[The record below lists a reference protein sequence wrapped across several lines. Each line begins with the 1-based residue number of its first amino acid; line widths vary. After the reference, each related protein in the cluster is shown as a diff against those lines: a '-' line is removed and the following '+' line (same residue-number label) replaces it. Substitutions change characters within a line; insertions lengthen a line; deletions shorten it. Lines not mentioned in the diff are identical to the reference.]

1 MLDIKITRTTSPKEK
16 PQDETKLGFG
26 KKFTDHMFVMDYT
39 EGEGWH
45 DARIVP
51 YAPFPLDPATVVA
64 ADRGVP
70 VVYLESDGP
79 AKSAFLALADAIA
92 EAADNSLEALSSPNS

>member
-1 MLDIKITRTTSPKEK
+1 MGAGLALPVFYFTFVLDI
-16 PQDETKLGFG
+16 
-26 KKFTDHMFVMDYT
+26 
-39 EGEGWH
+39 
-45 DARIVP
+45 VP
-51 YAPFPLDPATVVA
+51 RHGATVVA

>member
-1 MLDIKITRTTSPKEK
+1 MEPHPHK
-16 PQDETKLGFG
+16 PPAPP
-26 KKFTDHMFVMDYT
+26 
-39 EGEGWH
+39 
-45 DARIVP
+45 ARGGP
-51 YAPFPLDPATVVA
+51 P
-64 ADRGVP
+64 DRGVP